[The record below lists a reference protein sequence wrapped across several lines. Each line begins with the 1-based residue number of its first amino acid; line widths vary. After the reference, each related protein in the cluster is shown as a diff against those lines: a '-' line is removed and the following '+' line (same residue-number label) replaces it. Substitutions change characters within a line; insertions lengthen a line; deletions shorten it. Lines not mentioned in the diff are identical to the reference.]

1 MNWLNEVLL
10 CYMLLGTIK
19 VLMNLEVLLDW
30 VKFEGYKGWC
40 RKIKAKKKIYILDK
54 GPIALLYYLLARG
67 GPIALL
73 LMPTLYTECEWM
85 VRMTITKGE

>member
-30 VKFEGYKGWC
+30 VRIEGYKGWC
-40 RKIKAKKKIYILDK
+40 RKSKAKKKKKKSLLILC
-54 GPIALLYYLLARG
+54 ITLLARG
-67 GPIALL
+67 SPIALL
-73 LMPTLYTECEWM
+73 LMPTLYTESE
-85 VRMTITKGE
+85 